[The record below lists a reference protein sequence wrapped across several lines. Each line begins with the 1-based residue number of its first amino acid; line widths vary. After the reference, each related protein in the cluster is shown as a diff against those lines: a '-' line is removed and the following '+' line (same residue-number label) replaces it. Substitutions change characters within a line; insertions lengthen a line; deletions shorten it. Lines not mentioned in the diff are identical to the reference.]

1 MQGVRIALWI
11 LGLFV
16 LWLVG
21 YLVIVLAAAYS
32 GSPGSLLYSA
42 FGDHER
48 AARYLGFMIGMH
60 QFLLAVIIILVL
72 VEPARALWRWAIQL
86 SETEPPPPEATSEQ
100 RGAG

>member
-16 LWLVG
+16 LWLIG
-21 YLVIVLAAAYS
+21 YLMIVLAAAYS
-32 GSPGSLLYSA
+32 ESARPLLHSA
-42 FGDHER
+42 FGDYER
-48 AARYLGFMIGMH
+48 ATRYLGFMIGMH

-86 SETEPPPPEATSEQ
+86 SQTEPPLPEATSEQ
-100 RGAG
+100 RGVG